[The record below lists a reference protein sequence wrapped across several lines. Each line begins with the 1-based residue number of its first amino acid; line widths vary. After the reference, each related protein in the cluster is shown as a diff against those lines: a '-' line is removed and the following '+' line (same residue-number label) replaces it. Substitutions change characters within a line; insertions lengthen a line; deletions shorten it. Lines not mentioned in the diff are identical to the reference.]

1 MHGTTGTFS
10 ANLTPFSLQ
19 AFDDAHTCFKI
30 NRENS
35 KGDEQEDNEVIARQ
49 IEALKCVPVCRER
62 CASLL
67 DDMATNLV
75 LEFEPV
81 AEEVQRWCSSEKDA
95 ELAQKLGQLQ
105 PFLAVSPPECADQL
119 ASFGPT

>member
-1 MHGTTGTFS
+1 M
-10 ANLTPFSLQ
+10 
-19 AFDDAHTCFKI
+19 CFKI
-30 NRENS
+30 DRMYSE
-35 KGDEQEDNEVIARQ
+35 GTHEQLEASEMIARQ
-49 IEALKCVPVCRER
+49 IEALQRLPVYRER

-67 DDMATNLV
+67 DDMATDLI

-105 PFLAVSPPECADQL
+105 PFLAVFPQ
-119 ASFGPT
+119 